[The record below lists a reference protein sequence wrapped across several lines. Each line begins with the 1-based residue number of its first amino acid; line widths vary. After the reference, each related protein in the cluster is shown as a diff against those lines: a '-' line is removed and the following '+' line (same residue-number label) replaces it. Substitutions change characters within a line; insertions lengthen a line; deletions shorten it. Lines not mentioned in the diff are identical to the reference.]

1 MACKMALLGV
11 KAYQF
16 LVYVNLFWRGQMASG
31 GASVVGRAGPA
42 LLREAA
48 EKGNNPAIELMARG
62 KCNINAK
69 FVVSRRG

>member
-1 MACKMALLGV
+1 
-11 KAYQF
+11 
-16 LVYVNLFWRGQMASG
+16 MASG
-31 GASVVGRAGPA
+31 GASVAGRAGPA

-69 FVVSRRG
+69 FVVSASLLAPPL